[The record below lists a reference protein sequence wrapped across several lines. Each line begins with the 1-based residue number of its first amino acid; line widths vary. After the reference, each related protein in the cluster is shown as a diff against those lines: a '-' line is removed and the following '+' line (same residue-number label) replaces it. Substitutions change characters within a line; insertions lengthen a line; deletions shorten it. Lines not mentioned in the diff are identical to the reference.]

1 MFSAY
6 SRRSITLRG
15 VVKYQPGNA
24 PCVLALELTSVFRKL
39 AHLRDSSF
47 CLLTRR
53 VHGLRESFFSS
64 HQVTLKIASQAPD
77 VSSQTL
83 SLCVIGR

>member
-6 SRRSITLRG
+6 SRRSVTLRG

-24 PCVLALELTSVFRKL
+24 PCVLARLDACME
-39 AHLRDSSF
+39 ADW
-47 CLLTRR
+47 
-53 VHGLRESFFSS
+53 LRESFFSS

-83 SLCVIGR
+83 ILCVIGR